1 MIDREIIEGRV
12 DLITENLRYLRETA
26 RLGVADFA
34 ANFEKIQATKH
45 SLQEAIEACLDIAN
59 HIIAGVGF
67 PRAEEY
73 SEFFTRLSKEGV
85 IDDNLADRLAEMA
98 KFRNLLV
105 HRYGNVDSKRLHD
118 ILNHNLDDIQ
128 EYVRQI
134 LEYANKKED

>member
-45 SLQEAIEACLDIAN
+45 PLQEAIEACLDIAN